1 MYTNK
6 ADQKTCK
13 DSALLNL
20 VDEKTK
26 SCRRR
31 TLLTQLGSDESLSPS
46 PYCCCDVCGPLSVST
61 FKFLAPV
68 KATRKPRRTTLR
80 NVSPQVV
87 SLLKARLLRQ
97 RKCLLD
103 GNMKY
108 KALGGSVACPIAIID
123 EICNRIKYI
132 KDLQDVCVIPCLP
145 HVFAESFFNV
155 IKDVLHM

>member
-1 MYTNK
+1 M
-6 ADQKTCK
+6 A
-13 DSALLNL
+13 
-20 VDEKTK
+20 
-26 SCRRR
+26 
-31 TLLTQLGSDESLSPS
+31 SLSPS

-61 FKFLAPV
+61 FAPV

-87 SLLKARLLRQ
+87 SLLKACLLRQ

-108 KALGGSVACPIAIID
+108 KALGGSVACPIATID

-145 HVFAESFFNV
+145 HVFAESFLFFIV